1 MALTKRHWKE
11 NSGPLDKS
19 DHLVSNSDSGWVPLR
34 IFNIQVIKLLTQLA
48 VTAII
53 DAE

>member
-1 MALTKRHWKE
+1 MAPTKRHWKE

-19 DHLVSNSDSGWVPLR
+19 DHLVSNSDSGLDQLR
-34 IFNIQVIKLLTQLA
+34 NLKIQVKLLTQPA